1 MTALPEEKLE
11 KLLERWESIQA
22 ELNQGAS
29 PAVYAKLTKEFAD
42 ISSVVG
48 AIRRLRAT
56 RDEAADLEAMLRD
69 PSADKDMAALAR
81 EELETLQPRIADQEQ
96 ELKILLLPKDAA
108 DERSAIVE
116 VRAGTGGDEA
126 ALFAADLFRM
136 YQRYADLN
144 GWTCE
149 IISMSENDLGG
160 YREIIASITGR
171 GVFSKLKYESGVHR
185 VQRVPATENQG
196 RIHTSAATVAVLPE
210 AEDVDIDI
218 RPEDIRID
226 TMRASGAGGQHVN
239 KTDSAVRITHLP
251 TGIIVV
257 SAEKSQHQNRKLAM
271 QVLRS
276 RLYEVEREKVDSAR
290 SEARKSQ
297 VGSGDRS
304 QRIRTYNFP
313 QGRVTDHRINLTVH
327 NIERV
332 MEGTGLG
339 EIIDALVTQRQAE
352 LLSDF
357 ENNA

>member
-1 MTALPEEKLE
+1 MNALPEEKLE

-42 ISSVVG
+42 ISPVVG

-69 PSADKDMAALAR
+69 PSADKDMVALAR

-96 ELKILLLPKDAA
+96 DLKILLLPKDAA
-108 DERSAIVE
+108 DERSAIIE

-171 GVFSKLKYESGVHR
+171 GVFSKLKYESGAHR

>member
-1 MTALPEEKLE
+1 MNALPEEKLD
-11 KLLERWESIQA
+11 KLLERWETIQA
-22 ELNQGAS
+22 ELNQGAN

-42 ISSVVG
+42 IDPVAG
-48 AIRRLRAT
+48 AIRRLRAS
-56 RDEAADLEAMLRD
+56 RDEVAGLEAMLRD
-69 PSADKDMAALAR
+69 PAADKDMAALAR
-81 EELETLQPRIADQEQ
+81 EEIEALQPKIEEQ
-96 ELKILLLPKDAA
+96 MQALKVLLLPKDAA

-149 IISMSENDLGG
+149 IISLSDNDLGG
-160 YREIIASITGR
+160 YREIVASITGR
-171 GVFSKLKYESGVHR
+171 GVFSKLKFESGVHR
-185 VQRVPATENQG
+185 VQRVPATESQG

-210 AEDVDIDI
+210 AEDVDVDI

-239 KTDSAVRITHLP
+239 RTDSAVRITHIP
-251 TGIIVV
+251 SGIVVV

-276 RLYEVEREKVDSAR
+276 RLYEAEREKVDSAR

-332 MEGTGLG
+332 MDGTGLG

-352 LLSDF
+352 LLADF
-357 ENNA
+357 ENNV